1 MGFAG
6 SDHHSTAASPLNGL
20 LIQQTG
26 RQLHHNV
33 PTAGDLPISADDLVI
48 VNALLKEGH
57 PNGSQYLPHLS
68 LADAIQTTDDS
79 AKPTCD
85 LTMAGKNGQPQPC
98 GSGCISARALT
109 DHKRVHR
116 KRKPVDVESGR

>member
-1 MGFAG
+1 M
-6 SDHHSTAASPLNGL
+6 
-20 LIQQTG
+20 
-26 RQLHHNV
+26 
-33 PTAGDLPISADDLVI
+33 PISADDLVI
-48 VNALLKEGH
+48 VNALLNLRGLGVIEKTAMNCALVTQTTGTSETQQTTGG
-57 PNGSQYLPHLS
+57 PPQWDQYLPHLS
-68 LADAIQTTDDS
+68 LADAIQTKDDS